1 MSTLVLQIEDE
12 TIVTQIKEFI
22 SHFKTVRVQEL
33 KEDECDFNENEFVDS
48 LQQIKSG
55 EALKNAKP
63 ISELFHKMETQW

>member
-12 TIVTQIKEFI
+12 NIVTQIKEFI
-22 SHFKTVRVQEL
+22 SHFKTVKMQEL
-33 KEDECDFNENEFVDS
+33 TNDACDFNESEFVES

-63 ISELFHKMETQW
+63 ISELFEKMETQW